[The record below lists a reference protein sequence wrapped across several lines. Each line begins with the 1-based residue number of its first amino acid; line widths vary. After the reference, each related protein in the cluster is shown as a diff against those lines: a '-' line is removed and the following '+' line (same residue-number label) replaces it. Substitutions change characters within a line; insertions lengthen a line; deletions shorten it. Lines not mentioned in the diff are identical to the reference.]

1 MMLHLDQISAGYH
14 GGTTID
20 RLTLRVATGSVHAVV
35 GANGTGKTTLIH
47 TVAGLVHATTGR
59 IRLRARDITGWPT
72 WRRARA
78 GVALVPQ
85 GRRTFASLTVAEH
98 LAIAHR
104 THRRGTAA
112 STGHWTTARV
122 LHLLPQLSSRLHHH
136 GHTLSGGEQQMLAIA
151 RALLT
156 QPQLLLL
163 DEPTE
168 GLAPRLVDQ
177 VHHLITTLASDGLT
191 VLVTAPQPALP
202 LAVADRITIRAT
214 GGPTRT
220 LDARA
225 AAADPDVLHR
235 ALHHAAGSDAGQRDA
250 LTELPRL
257 TAGETR

>member
-1 MMLHLDQISAGYH
+1 MLHLEQISAGYH

-20 RLTLRVATGSVHAVV
+20 RLNLQVTAGTVHAVA

-47 TVAGLVHATTGR
+47 TIAGLVPAATGR
-59 IRLRARDITGWPT
+59 IRLHPHDITGWPT

-104 THRRGTAA
+104 RVAAA
-112 STGHWTTARV
+112 STGHWTPAKV
-122 LHLLPQLSSRLHHH
+122 LRLLPQLSSRLHHR

-156 QPQLLLL
+156 QPRLLLL

-177 VHHLITTLASDGLT
+177 IHHLITTLAAGGLT

-202 LAVADRITIRAT
+202 LAVADVITIRAT
-214 GGPTRT
+214 GAPART
-220 LDARA
+220 VTARA
-225 AAADPDVLHR
+225 AAADPDLLHR
-235 ALHHAAGSDAGQRDA
+235 ALHHAAVAVGGEHDAPLA
-250 LTELPRL
+250 HPRL
-257 TAGETR
+257 IAGENR